1 MVYNVY
7 MKFEGLAAYAIVLVM
22 IVGILIVGSRASS
35 RFATEINNR
44 QQAAAAAMSDDGVV
58 K

>member
-1 MVYNVY
+1 
-7 MKFEGLAAYAIVLVM
+7 MKFEGLAAYAIVLVI
-22 IVGILIVGSRASS
+22 IVGILIVGSRVSS

-44 QQAAAAAMSDDGVV
+44 QQAAAAAMSDEGIV